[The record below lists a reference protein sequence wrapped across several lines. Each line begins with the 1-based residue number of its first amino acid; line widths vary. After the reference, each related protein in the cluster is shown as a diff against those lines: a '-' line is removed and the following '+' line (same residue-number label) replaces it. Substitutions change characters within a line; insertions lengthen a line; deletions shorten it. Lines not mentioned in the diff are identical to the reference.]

1 MDRHTFLEEVHVDL
15 VNGSR
20 QAVATLRRYEDGWI
34 VHRVVEKRRPDVE
47 EEPTVFPNK
56 EIAARAAETIWIP

>member
-15 VNGSR
+15 ANGAR

-34 VHRVVEKRRPDVE
+34 VHRVAEDGRPDVE
-47 EEPTVFPNK
+47 EHVNVFPSK
-56 EIAARAAETIWIP
+56 DAAAKAAKTLWIP